1 MDTLS
6 QPGSLPSKH
15 APTHG
20 RRVRPRKPAPALPAQ
35 PVAPAFLR
43 HRFLPLAGDHPVL
56 SRNRRVQGEFFRSV
70 DNLTRLYGLVVPE
83 VTDLPYPLNIH
94 TVFVQLKEQLERVQP
109 ALSLAILQTSDGVT
123 TLATAKEVDLQGCL
137 YYIPLLPIF
146 RLLRRKKA
154 RQITPILLGIA
165 AYIRQKMG
173 MPCYSD
179 WGSYMANVHGILEQW
194 VDDMDGERDE
204 KESAEYYR
212 EFRRAERIGYYMQ
225 RKLRQP
231 VRITKMAAHF
241 KAFVPAGIWETRLQ
255 QLAVYFLQLDLAFPD
270 RCLFNEIPAGFL
282 EDEAREEDRV
292 SKEQYLSFVY
302 DHYSWLG
309 EEVNDYVETSLQ
321 ECPVVDAPVTV
332 QYFHEPQPVER
343 HDPAYEEACLRL
355 LNEFAY
361 LLNNIDHEEY

>member
-6 QPGSLPSKH
+6 QPGSLPWEH
-15 APTHG
+15 APTRG
-20 RRVRPRKPAPALPAQ
+20 RRVRPRKPASALPAQ
-35 PVAPAFLR
+35 PVTPAFLR
-43 HRFLPLAGDHPVL
+43 HQFLPLATDHPVL
-56 SRNRRVQGEFFRSV
+56 YRSGEVQSEFFRSV
-70 DNLTRLYGLVVPE
+70 DHLARLYRLVVPD
-83 VTDLPYPLNIH
+83 VPDLPYPLNIH
-94 TVFVQLKEQLERVQP
+94 AAFVQLKQQLERAQP
-109 ALSLAILQTSDGVT
+109 ALSLAILQTDDGVT
-123 TLATAKEVDLQGCL
+123 TLATAKEVDLQGYL
-137 YYIPLLPIF
+137 YYIPLQPIF

-194 VDDMDGERDE
+194 VDDTEGERDE
-204 KESAEYYR
+204 KEAAEYYS
-212 EFRRAERIGYYMQ
+212 EFRRAERVGYCIQ

-231 VRITKMAAHF
+231 ARISKLTVNLQIFEPIGEWQVRLREL
-241 KAFVPAGIWETRLQ
+241 AGDFLRLGN
-255 QLAVYFLQLDLAFPD
+255 AYPN
-270 RCLFNEIPAGFL
+270 RCLFEEIPIGFL
-282 EDEAREEDRV
+282 DEETRDEDRV
-292 SKEQYLSFVY
+292 SKEQYFSFVY

-332 QYFHEPQPVER
+332 QFFHEPQCKEG
-343 HDPAYEEACLRL
+343 HDPSYEVTCLRL